1 MIIIKG
7 MGEALGGDGCVFG
20 FYAGDVLTSIHLSS
34 KKLQFYVK
42 SVRQPLMLK
51 AEVLWIEQFHMWQSS
66 QACASEFGREVD
78 SCPHAAILLAESL
91 WVSDLM
97 SLSVSF
103 LICKMDAVD
112 PPQEWWKV
120 KGAITCTWLSL
131 VPSLWMVIK
140 VEWETP
146 KKTAGRVELL
156 QGNKSPPR
164 PHIHSDAWRSSRY
177 RINIISENPRRPPTH
192 SDWWMSPQQPT
203 LTVFLA
209 ACVCVCVQSCPALCD
224 PMDCIPLGS
233 CVQERIL
240 KWVAMPS
247 SRGSSQPREQ
257 THISCAFC
265 VGGCILYRCAIGSG
279 IF

>member
-66 QACASEFGREVD
+66 QARASEFGREVD

-131 VPSLWMVIK
+131 VPSPWTVIE
-140 VEWETP
+140 VEWKTP

-156 QGNKSPPR
+156 QGNKSPPH

-177 RINIISENPRRPPTH
+177 RINIIPENPRRPPTH
-192 SDWWMSPQQPT
+192 SDWWLSPQQPT

-209 ACVCVCVQSCPALCD
+209 ACVCVCSVMFRSLRPHGLYPTGLLCPGKNTEVGC
-224 PMDCIPLGS
+224 
-233 CVQERIL
+233 
-240 KWVAMPS
+240 MPS

-265 VGGCILYRCAIGSG
+265 VGGCILHHCAIGSG